1 MLDIFKIFLILII
14 SFISCK
20 NLLLNSERQIK
31 RENKKYTITY
41 YDGNQKLNITPNLYT
56 GEEEIILPKYKKEG
70 YYFIGWFESDISLY
84 RYQKINIGDKKNL
97 ILYAR
102 FYSLILDN
110 KIILPEST
118 GHIGCIEEVL
128 YLDYILFQPCDIG
141 STWPSY
147 NKMDY
152 DWTSS
157 DNNVAQINQYSSITP
172 INNGYTI
179 ITGILKTDKSKIIN
193 GILKVNGDELTIVRE
208 EEANKFEIVTLTF
221 KGKDNETI
229 DSFQMKKGSLSF
241 YPVPIIYDNYSFC
254 GWDKEIL
261 FVNENTTINGIYNK
275 MINNRFTG
283 KKISILGDSIS
294 TFEGYI
300 PKDYKYFYPQPYGD
314 VRNIYQT
321 WWMKVINGLGAGLY
335 INNAYGGSTVCNFDE
350 YSTSNDKRL
359 EALRINDN
367 LSDVLFIFMG
377 TNDCASKYV
386 NVNTFKEAYTTMLN
400 KLKTISPNSEIIL
413 INLPISKL
421 YTIDSQ
427 YELNQVIGKCAE
439 DFNHKLIDISGLDM
453 TNTLIDSAHPN
464 SNGMKILSKAILDS
478 LLIKK

>member
-1 MLDIFKIFLILII
+1 MKHFLISLIFI
-14 SFISCK
+14 ISCK
-20 NLLLNSERQIK
+20 NILLNSEKKQNIK
-31 RENKKYTITY
+31 EKNEFTILY
-41 YDGNQKLNITPNLYT
+41 YDGDKKLDLSPNIYT
-56 GEEEIILPKYKKEG
+56 GEVEIVLPKFKKEG
-70 YYFIGWFESDISLY
+70 YFFIGWFASDISLY
-84 RYQKINIGDKKNL
+84 RYQKINRGDKGNL

-102 FYSLILDN
+102 FYSLTLDN
-110 KIILPEST
+110 KIILPEAT
-118 GHIGCIEEVL
+118 GHIGCIETVL
-128 YLDYILFQPCDIG
+128 YLDYTLLQPCDIG
-141 STWPSY
+141 GTWPSY

-157 DNNVAQINQYSSITP
+157 DSNVAQINEYSSITA

-193 GILKVNGDELTIVRE
+193 GILKVNGDELSIVRE
-208 EEANKFEIVTLTF
+208 EEANTFEIVTLTF
-221 KGKDNETI
+221 KGKNNETI
-229 DSFQMKKGSLSF
+229 DSFEMKKGSLPF
-241 YPVPIIYDNYSFC
+241 FPIPKTYENYSFF

-261 FVNENTTINGIYNK
+261 YVNENTIINGIYTK
-275 MINNRFTG
+275 IIKNRFTG

-300 PKDYKYFYPQPYGD
+300 PNDYKYFYPQPYGD

-335 INNAYGGSTVCNFDE
+335 VNNAYGGSTVCNFDE

-359 EALRINDN
+359 ESLRINEN
-367 LSDVLFIFMG
+367 VSDVLLIFMG

-386 NVNTFKEAYTTMLN
+386 NANSFEQAYMDMLY
-400 KLKTISPNSEIIL
+400 KLQTISPNTEIIL

-427 YELNQVIGKCAE
+427 YELNQVIRKCAKE
-439 DFNHKLIDISGLDM
+439 FNYELIDISGLDL
-453 TNTLIDSAHPN
+453 TNELIDNAHPN
-464 SNGMKILSKAILDS
+464 SNGMKSLSKALLDS
-478 LLIKK
+478 LFIEK